1 LIGMAM
7 TQRQVTFD
15 NAPPA
20 ALQRM
25 EIRLRDTLLRLQAD
39 ADRSH
44 EALIRSHRLL
54 GRTNPEAS
62 DPDGEREAR
71 ARARL
76 LEWEAADLAQC
87 VPGEMTLPRRRFAV
101 HLYEAIRQAESL
113 GMNLDRLLYHV
124 QDARTR
130 IRTVS

>member
-7 TQRQVTFD
+7 TQRHVTFD
-15 NAPPA
+15 NASPA
-20 ALQRM
+20 PLQRM
-25 EIRLRDTLLRLQAD
+25 EIRLRQTLLRLQTE

-44 EALIRSHRLL
+44 EALIRSRRLL
-54 GRTNPEAS
+54 GRTDPEPS
-62 DPDGEREAR
+62 DPDSERETR

-76 LEWEAADLAQC
+76 LEWEAADLALC
-87 VPGEMTLPRRRFAV
+87 VPGEMTLPRRQFAV

-124 QDARTR
+124 QDARSR
-130 IRTVS
+130 IRTVR